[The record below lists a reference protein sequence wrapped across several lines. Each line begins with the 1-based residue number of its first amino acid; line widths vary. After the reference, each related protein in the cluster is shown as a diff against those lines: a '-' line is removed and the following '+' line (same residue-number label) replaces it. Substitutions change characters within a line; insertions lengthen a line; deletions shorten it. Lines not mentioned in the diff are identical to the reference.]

1 METLKKYIESRYS
14 GSQVAFAKAQK
25 KPTSKQQVNEWIR
38 HGGYY
43 VADGRLFIYKRDL
56 N

>member
-1 METLKKYIESRYS
+1 MQTLKEYIESRYK

-38 HGGYY
+38 HGEYY
-43 VADGRLFIYKRDL
+43 VANNKLFIYKRDL